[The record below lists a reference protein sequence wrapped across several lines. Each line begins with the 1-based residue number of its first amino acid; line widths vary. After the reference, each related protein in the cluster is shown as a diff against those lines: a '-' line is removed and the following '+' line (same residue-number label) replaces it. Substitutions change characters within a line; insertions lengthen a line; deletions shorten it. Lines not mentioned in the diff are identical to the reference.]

1 MLKNGGFSMKIVTE
15 KIIVKMKM
23 IAKDNEYF
31 TEASNTLQ
39 KIVAQDSPY
48 MNRFANDM
56 HA

>member
-23 IAKDNEYF
+23 IAKD
-31 TEASNTLQ
+31 
-39 KIVAQDSPY
+39 SPY

>member
-15 KIIVKMKM
+15 KIILKMKM
-23 IAKDNEYF
+23 IAK
-31 TEASNTLQ
+31 
-39 KIVAQDSPY
+39 IVVQDSPY